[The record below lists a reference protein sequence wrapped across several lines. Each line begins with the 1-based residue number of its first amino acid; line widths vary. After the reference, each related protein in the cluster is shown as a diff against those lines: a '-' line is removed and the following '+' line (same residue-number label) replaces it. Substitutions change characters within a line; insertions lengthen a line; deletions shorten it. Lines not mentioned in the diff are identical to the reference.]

1 MKTLD
6 FHLAPASRCSYESCS
21 SIFFS
26 FISTSINANSVKI
39 GYIDVEKVINNLPQ
53 YQQDNDSLSQKFE
66 PKKQQLL
73 DLFKHIE
80 LLKENLNNFDK
91 SINYDLYQKELDKI
105 KELEVSFQSETELWQ
120 YQLNQDKLLLL
131 QKIETKINQAINE
144 FAASENYD
152 LILYENAA
160 FVSDDINITNQ
171 IIYKIESLSE

>member
-1 MKTLD
+1 M
-6 FHLAPASRCSYESCS
+6 
-21 SIFFS
+21 
-26 FISTSINANSVKI
+26 
-39 GYIDVEKVINNLPQ
+39 
-53 YQQDNDSLSQKFE
+53 
-66 PKKQQLL
+66 L

-80 LLKENLNNFDK
+80 LLKENLNNLDK
-91 SINYDLYQKELDKI
+91 SINNDLYQKELDII

-131 QKIETKINQAINE
+131 QKIETMINQSINE

-171 IIYKIESLSE
+171 IILKIESLSE

>member
-1 MKTLD
+1 MRVIVVFFLTL
-6 FHLAPASRCSYESCS
+6 LVS
-21 SIFFS
+21 
-26 FISTSINANSVKI
+26 SINANSVKI
-39 GYIDVEKVINNLPQ
+39 GYIDVDKVINSLPQ
-53 YQQDNDSLSQKFE
+53 YLQDNESLFQRFE

-91 SINYDLYQKELDKI
+91 SINNDLYQKELDKI
-105 KELEVSFQSETELWQ
+105 KELEVSFQSETKLWQ

-160 FVSDDINITNQ
+160 FVSDDVNITNQ
-171 IIYKIESLSE
+171 IIFKIESMPE